1 MQLQDFSRAQSTR
14 NPPKSRRLITSY
26 CKCVSPEKIEG
37 RDLATVLV
45 VCPGVHS
52 PRLTESFLAAVALDR
67 ADTVQICVIPGD
79 RQPVYSPLYG
89 LRVLQHRLGAPW
101 AAPPVLFLGFSAG
114 VVGLAAIAPLW
125 QALGGTVLGLIAL
138 DGWGVPLSGPFPIHR
153 LSHDRFTDW
162 SSALLDGPAVSAR
175 GSRFY
180 AEPAVAHLDLWRS
193 PHTAMGWWQPASATP
208 VRTTAATCLQT
219 LIHTTAAP

>member
-1 MQLQDFSRAQSTR
+1 M
-14 NPPKSRRLITSY
+14 
-26 CKCVSPEKIEG
+26 
-37 RDLATVLV
+37 V

-52 PRLTESFLAAVALDR
+52 PQLTECFLTAVALDR
-67 ADTVQICVIPGD
+67 ANTVQICIIPGD
-79 RQPVYSPLYG
+79 RQPVYSPLHG

-125 QALGGTVLGLIAL
+125 KALGGTVLGLIAL

-208 VRTTAATCLQT
+208 VRTTAAACLQT
-219 LIHTTAAP
+219 LIHTTAAL